1 MRRCKTILSA
11 FLPLVL
17 AGCATSALKL
27 APAHPNRPW
36 KPVTDAAGEI
46 QPGEP
51 ASESGDSYVLPSNTA
66 LSALPPPPPALSGD
80 HPYNLAELID
90 VAESNN
96 PDTRVAWDSARNA
109 ALAAGIA
116 ESAYLPHVTAN
127 LIAGYQ
133 VSHGRKSALG
143 SSVGGDNSAGGTIS
157 SLSAEWLLFDFGQR
171 AARVGAAQQVSI
183 GANIAFAAAHQQVIY
198 NLSLAYFADAAAQF
212 RVAIAA
218 RSLKN
223 AETVEAA
230 AQERFRHGIGTVI
243 ETAQARQATAQ
254 ARLAQVQ
261 AEGAAQNSHVALLA
275 AMGISPPVSLKA
287 APLARQALA
296 PSAVGSVDK
305 IVSEA
310 LARRPDMLAAYA
322 TQKASAAN
330 IRAAEADFLPKAFI
344 TTTGSYSSAGFGLT
358 ALPSVG
364 QQPPT
369 FNLSG
374 SQLGATVIAGIT
386 IPIYDGGVRDAVL
399 GQARA
404 NADKADALLMQ
415 TRNQAIR
422 QIVAAQN
429 ALKTSVSAYEAATAL
444 EKASQ
449 TSFDAA
455 LAAYRNSVGSITDV
469 TVAEIQLLQA
479 GNAAADAYTGA
490 RSAAVTV
497 AFFAGALGAA
507 SE

>member
-1 MRRCKTILSA
+1 MRRCKAVLFA
-11 FLPLVL
+11 LLPLVL

-36 KPVTDAAGEI
+36 KPVTDTAGEI

-66 LSALPPPPPALSGD
+66 LSALPPPPALSGG
-80 HPYNLAELID
+80 HPYSLAELID

-116 ESAYLPHVTAN
+116 QSAYLPHVTAN
-127 LIAGYQ
+127 LVAGYQ
-133 VSHGRKSALG
+133 VNHGRHSALG
-143 SSVGGDNSAGGTIS
+143 SSVGGNNSGSGTIS

-171 AARVGAAQQVSI
+171 AARVEAAQQGSI
-183 GANIAFAAAHQQVIY
+183 GANIAFVAAHQQVIY
-198 NLSLAYFADAAAQF
+198 NVSLAYFADAAAQF

-230 AQERFRHGIGTVI
+230 AQERFKHGVGTVI
-243 ETAQARQATAQ
+243 ETAQARQASAQ

-261 AEGAAQNSHVALLA
+261 AEGTAQNSHVTLLA
-275 AMGISPPVSLKA
+275 AMGVSPLVSLKP
-287 APLARQALA
+287 APLIRQTLA

-305 IVSEA
+305 IVSDA
-310 LARRPDMLAAYA
+310 LARRPDMLTAYA
-322 TQKASAAN
+322 VQKASAAN

-344 TTTGSYSSAGFGLT
+344 TTTGSYSSLGFGVS

-369 FNLSG
+369 FNLAG

-386 IPIYDGGVRDAVL
+386 IPVYDGGVRDAVL

-404 NADKADALLMQ
+404 DADKADALLMQ

-422 QIVAAQN
+422 QIVVAQN
-429 ALKTSVSAYEAATAL
+429 ALKTSVSAHEAATAL

-455 LAAYRNSVGSITDV
+455 LAAYRNGVGSITDV
-469 TVAEIQLLQA
+469 TVAETQLLQA

-497 AFFAGALGAA
+497 AFFAGGLGLAP
-507 SE
+507 E

>member
-1 MRRCKTILSA
+1 MRRCKTVLSA
-11 FLPLVL
+11 LLPLVL

-36 KPVTDAAGEI
+36 TPVTDAAGEI
-46 QPGEP
+46 QPGKP
-51 ASESGDSYVLPSNTA
+51 ASESGDDYVLPSNAA
-66 LSALPPPPPALSGD
+66 LSALPPPPSALSSD
-80 HPYNLAELID
+80 HLYTLAELID

-116 ESAYLPHVTAN
+116 ESAYLPHVTASVV
-127 LIAGYQ
+127 AGYQ
-133 VSHGRKSALG
+133 VSDGRNSALG
-143 SSVGGDNSAGGTIS
+143 FSAGGNHSASGAIS
-157 SLSAEWLLFDFGQR
+157 ALSAEWLLYDFGQR
-171 AARVGAAQQVSI
+171 DAVVEAAQQVSI
-183 GANIAFAAAHQQVIY
+183 GANIAFTAAHQQVIY
-198 NLSLAYFADAAAQF
+198 NVSLAYFADAAAQF
-212 RVAIAA
+212 HVGIAA

-223 AETVEAA
+223 AETVETA
-230 AQERFRHGIGTVI
+230 AQERFKHGIGTVI
-243 ETAQARQATAQ
+243 ETAQASQATAQ
-254 ARLAQVQ
+254 ARLVSVQ
-261 AEGAAQNSHVALLA
+261 AEGGAQNSHVALLA
-275 AMGISPPVSLKA
+275 AIGISPLISLKA

-296 PSAVGSVDK
+296 PSAIGSVDK
-305 IVSEA
+305 IVSAA

-344 TTTGSYSSAGFGLT
+344 TTTGSYSSAGFGIN

-364 QQPPT
+364 QQSPT
-369 FNLSG
+369 FNLSS

-386 IPIYDGGVRDAVL
+386 VPIYDGGVRDAVL

-404 NADKADALLMQ
+404 NVDKADALLMQ

-429 ALKTSVSAYEAATAL
+429 VLKTSVSAYEAATVL

-455 LAAYRNSVGSITDV
+455 LAAYRNRVGSITDV
-469 TVAEIQLLQA
+469 TVSEIQLLQA

-497 AFFAGALGAA
+497 AFFAGGLGSAF
-507 SE
+507 E

>member
-1 MRRCKTILSA
+1 MRRCKPILSA
-11 FLPLVL
+11 LLPLVL

-27 APAHPNRPW
+27 APPHLNRPW

-46 QPGEP
+46 QPGEA
-51 ASESGDSYVLPSNTA
+51 ASESGDGYVLPSNTA
-66 LSALPPPPPALSGD
+66 LSALPPPPSAFSSD
-80 HPYNLAELID
+80 HPYSLAELID

-116 ESAYLPHVTAN
+116 QSAYLPHVTAS
-127 LIAGYQ
+127 LVAGYQ
-133 VSHGRKSALG
+133 VSHGRNSALG
-143 SSVGGDNSAGGTIS
+143 FSMGGNNSASGTIS
-157 SLSAEWLLFDFGQR
+157 ALSAEWLLFDFGQR
-171 AARVGAAQQVSI
+171 AAVVEAAQQVSV
-183 GANIAFAAAHQQVIY
+183 GANIAFAAAHQQLIY
-198 NLSLAYFADAAAQF
+198 NVSLAYFADADAQF
-212 RVAIAA
+212 RVGNAA

-223 AETVEAA
+223 ADTVEAA
-230 AQERFRHGIGTVI
+230 ARERFKHGIGTVI
-243 ETAQARQATAQ
+243 ETAQASQASAQ
-254 ARLAQVQ
+254 ARLTLVQ

-275 AMGISPPVSLKA
+275 AMGISPLVPLRA
-287 APLARQALA
+287 APLVRQALA
-296 PSAVGSVDK
+296 PSAAGAVDNN
-305 IVSEA
+305 VTDA

-358 ALPSVG
+358 ALPPVG
-364 QQPPT
+364 PQPPT

-404 NADKADALLMQ
+404 NADKADALLVQ

-422 QIVAAQN
+422 QIVSAQN
-429 ALKTSVSAYEAATAL
+429 ALKTNISAYEAATTL

-455 LAAYRNSVGSITDV
+455 LAAYRNGVGSITDV
-469 TVAEIQLLQA
+469 TVTETQLLQA

-497 AFFAGALGAA
+497 AFFAGCLGSAP
-507 SE
+507 E